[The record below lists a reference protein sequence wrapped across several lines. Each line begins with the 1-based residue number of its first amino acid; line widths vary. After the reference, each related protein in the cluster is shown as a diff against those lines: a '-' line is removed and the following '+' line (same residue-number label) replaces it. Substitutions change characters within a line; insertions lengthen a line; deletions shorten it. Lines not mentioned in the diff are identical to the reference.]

1 MRTQTADSGKKS
13 TVTVNTVNTVNTVTV
28 YRDDDLEIERFDL
41 IDDPVD
47 DLNDEDYNPEGDK
60 NLKNGALKEDS
71 DDEPIDEIYEAVRQ
85 LSDDFTKKYC
95 DLKEEISTKDGLL
108 KDLKGDDIRRIFKNG
123 RAKLKRKTAKQ

>member
-1 MRTQTADSGKKS
+1 M
-13 TVTVNTVNTVNTVTV
+13 TVNTVNTVNTVTV
-28 YRDDDLEIERFDL
+28 YNLDDSDPEILDI

-47 DLNDEDYNPEGDK
+47 DPNDEDYNPEGDK
-60 NLKNGALKEDS
+60 ILKNGALKEDS
-71 DDEPIDEIYEAVRQ
+71 EDEPVDEVYEAIRQ